1 MPAILRPIITEKTML
16 AVPEG
21 HYTFEV
27 SQNTNK
33 VEVAKEVKTLYKVTP
48 VEVRIANIKG
58 KTKFFRRVEG
68 KRPDVK
74 KAIVTLKK
82 GDKIPGFEI
91 ETKDEKKKK

>member
-1 MPAILRPIITEKTML
+1 ML
-16 AVPEG
+16 AVPDG

-27 SQNTNK
+27 SNDTNK
-33 VEVAKEVKTLYKVTP
+33 VEIAKEIKSLYKVTP
-48 VEVRIANIKG
+48 VEVRVANIKG

-68 KRPDVK
+68 KRSDVK

-91 ETKDEKKKK
+91 DTKDEKEKK